1 MKTMMTMTN
10 DDGRRSCQQRPRQ
23 RDDSGTAVAAAIVCD
38 TIILLMYFIQMICGG
53 YYGGA
58 GRTLRCVA
66 NRWPDKFGEEC
77 FSESLGRIALC
88 ATPSQVGFRLLT
100 KLFFS

>member
-53 YYGGA
+53 NYGGA
-58 GRTLRCVA
+58 GRALRCVA

-77 FSESLGRIALC
+77 FSEFGEDRSLCYSLTSWI
-88 ATPSQVGFRLLT
+88 PSSDEIIF
-100 KLFFS
+100 